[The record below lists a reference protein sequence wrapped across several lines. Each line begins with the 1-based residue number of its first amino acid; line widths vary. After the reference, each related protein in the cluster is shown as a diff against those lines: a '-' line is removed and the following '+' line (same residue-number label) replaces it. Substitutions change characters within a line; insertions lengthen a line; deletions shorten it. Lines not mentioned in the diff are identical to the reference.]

1 MVEVENQFKSDLA
14 ALRFL
19 VDAGLDVVV
28 DAEPRNRLAEP
39 EPVAEVRPGT
49 PRPAAPAA
57 PARPASRPAPAEPMD
72 GERQAVELARSIAP
86 ACRDLAEL
94 RAALEAFEGLSIK
107 QMATRL
113 VLSDGNPEAE
123 IIIIGEA
130 PGREEDRTGKP
141 FVGEAGRLLDRMLAS
156 IGLDRTRVYITNT
169 ILWRPP
175 GNRNPSDVEVQA
187 MLPFLHRQI
196 ELIRPKLLMTTGNV
210 PLKALFQ
217 GAGGITRERGK
228 WRDHKA
234 SGDAIPTLPVYHPAY
249 LLRQPQLKRD
259 AWADLRAFRAKAEE
273 LGIVG

>member
-28 DAEPRNRLAEP
+28 GAEPRNRLAEP
-39 EPVAEVRPGT
+39 EPVAEVRPGIS
-49 PRPAAPAA
+49 RSAA

-141 FVGEAGRLLDRMLAS
+141 FVGEAGKLLDRMLAS
-156 IGLDRTRVYITNT
+156 IGLDRTKVYITNT

-196 ELIRPKLLMTTGNV
+196 ELIQPKLLMTTGNV

-228 WRDHKA
+228 WRDHQA
-234 SGDAIPTLPVYHPAY
+234 VFGSIPALPVFHPAY

-273 LGIVG
+273 LGINL